1 MTDEISDMRVFARL
15 VAAGSLSAA
24 ARALDASP
32 AAMSR
37 RLAALETRLGVR
49 LVSRTTRSFDLT
61 AEGALFHERCLRIL
75 EEIDEA
81 EAEAAA
87 GGIVP
92 RGLLRIG
99 VPLEIGRRRI
109 APLVADFVALHPK
122 VEAHL
127 SLSDAILDVVGD
139 ALDVVLYIG
148 TPPEQGLIATRILSS
163 ELLLCA
169 APAYLA
175 RRGTPV
181 LPHDILAHD
190 CIRLIR
196 GRRVL
201 DHWTF
206 LIEGAPHDLRVSGQ
220 LSSTSA
226 EVVHDWT
233 LAGRGIA
240 LKAHWDVADDLEAGR
255 LVRLLG
261 AYRQAEITLN
271 AVYLGRQH
279 LAPRVRLFLDFI
291 RARLR

>member
-1 MTDEISDMRVFARL
+1 MADEISDLRFFAGL

-37 RLAALETRLGVR
+37 RLAALEARLGVR

-61 AEGALFHERCLRIL
+61 AEGGLFHERCLRII

-87 GGIVP
+87 GGVVP

-109 APLVADFVALHPK
+109 APLVADFVALYPK

-127 SLSDAILDVVGD
+127 MLSDAILDVVGD
-139 ALDVVLYIG
+139 SLDVVLYIG
-148 TPPEQGLIATRILSS
+148 TPPEQGLIATKILSS
-163 ELLLCA
+163 DLLLCA
-169 APAYLA
+169 SPAYLE
-175 RRGTPV
+175 RRGTPEI
-181 LPHDILAHD
+181 PHQILAHD
-190 CIRLIR
+190 CIRLVR

-201 DHWTF
+201 DSWTF
-206 LIEGAPHDLRVSGQ
+206 HIDGVTHDLRVSGR

-226 EVVHDWT
+226 EVVHDWV
-233 LAGRGIA
+233 LAGRGVA
-240 LKAHWDVADDLEAGR
+240 LQAYWDVAEDLEAGR
-255 LVRLLG
+255 LVRLLSR
-261 AYRQAEITLN
+261 YRQAEITLS

-279 LAPRVRLFLDFI
+279 LAPRLRLFLDFI